1 MGLHGVAPRAPVW
14 RSSRRLPGPPGRGW
28 RAPAGLAWGVN
39 SRAMSSTTDA
49 KEQIATALASIAE
62 EVPALAP
69 LKLVFAVVL
78 RGRGDVQQFRV
89 ELPERKITKEVATDA
104 RVTVEMPR
112 AFFNVMVSEGAR
124 VADWRE
130 AFHYGQAKATGV
142 PPLLKLIE
150 RVVDM
155 HEERTR
161 LRRAKQ
167 H

>member
-1 MGLHGVAPRAPVW
+1 
-14 RSSRRLPGPPGRGW
+14 
-28 RAPAGLAWGVN
+28 
-39 SRAMSSTTDA
+39 MSATTDA
-49 KEQIATALASIAE
+49 KGQIEKALASIAE

-69 LKLVFAVVL
+69 LKLIFAVVL

-112 AFFNVMVSEGAR
+112 AFFNVMVGEGAR
-124 VADWRE
+124 IADWRE

-142 PPLLKLIE
+142 PQILKLIE
-150 RVVDM
+150 RVVEM

-161 LRRAKQ
+161 TRRAKQ

>member
-1 MGLHGVAPRAPVW
+1 VSA
-14 RSSRRLPGPPGRGW
+14 
-28 RAPAGLAWGVN
+28 
-39 SRAMSSTTDA
+39 TTDA
-49 KEQIATALASIAE
+49 RAQIEKAVASVIE

-89 ELPERKITKEVATDA
+89 ELPARKITKEVASDA
-104 RVTVEMPR
+104 RVTVDMPR

-124 VADWRE
+124 IADWRE

-142 PPLLKLIE
+142 PQILKLIE
-150 RVVDM
+150 RVVEM
-155 HEERTR
+155 QEERSR

-167 H
+167 R

>member
-1 MGLHGVAPRAPVW
+1 
-14 RSSRRLPGPPGRGW
+14 
-28 RAPAGLAWGVN
+28 
-39 SRAMSSTTDA
+39 MSATTDA
-49 KEQIATALASIAE
+49 KGQIEQALAHIIE

-112 AFFNVMVSEGAR
+112 AFFNVMVAEGAKI
-124 VADWRE
+124 ADWRE

-142 PPLLKLIE
+142 PPILKLIE
-150 RVVDM
+150 RVVEM
-155 HEERTR
+155 QEERTR
-161 LRRAKQ
+161 LRRARQ
-167 H
+167 R

>member
-1 MGLHGVAPRAPVW
+1 
-14 RSSRRLPGPPGRGW
+14 
-28 RAPAGLAWGVN
+28 
-39 SRAMSSTTDA
+39 MSATTDA
-49 KEQIATALASIAE
+49 KAQIEQALTNIAE

-69 LKLVFAVVL
+69 LKLVFSLVL

-89 ELPERKITKEVATDA
+89 ELPARKITKEIATDA
-104 RVTVEMPR
+104 RVTIEMPR
-112 AFFNVMVSEGAR
+112 AFFNVMADEGAR

-142 PPLLKLIE
+142 PQLLKLIE

-155 HEERTR
+155 HEERAR

>member
-1 MGLHGVAPRAPVW
+1 VSA
-14 RSSRRLPGPPGRGW
+14 
-28 RAPAGLAWGVN
+28 
-39 SRAMSSTTDA
+39 TTDVKA
-49 KEQIATALASIAE
+49 QIEQVLANIAE

-69 LKLVFAVVL
+69 LKLVFSLVL
-78 RGRGDVQQFRV
+78 RGRGAVQQFRV
-89 ELPERKITKEVATDA
+89 ELPARTVTKEVATDA
-104 RVTVEMPR
+104 RVTIEMPR
-112 AFFNVMVSEGAR
+112 AFFNVMAAEGAR

-142 PPLLKLIE
+142 PQLLKLIE

-155 HEERTR
+155 HEERAR

>member
-1 MGLHGVAPRAPVW
+1 M
-14 RSSRRLPGPPGRGW
+14 
-28 RAPAGLAWGVN
+28 N
-39 SRAMSSTTDA
+39 
-49 KEQIATALASIAE
+49 ATADTKTQIERAIANVLE

-69 LKLVFAVVL
+69 LKLVFTLVL

-89 ELPERKITKEVATDA
+89 ELPGPKISKEIGNDS

-112 AFFNVMVSEGAR
+112 SFFNVMAEEGAR

-142 PPLLKLIE
+142 AQILKLVE

-155 HEERTR
+155 HEERIQLKR
-161 LRRAKQ
+161 ARRQ
-167 H
+167 

>member
-1 MGLHGVAPRAPVW
+1 
-14 RSSRRLPGPPGRGW
+14 
-28 RAPAGLAWGVN
+28 
-39 SRAMSSTTDA
+39 MSATTDA
-49 KEQIATALASIAE
+49 KAQIEQALANIAQ

-89 ELPERKITKEVATDA
+89 ELPARKITKEVATDA
-104 RVTVEMPR
+104 RVTIEMPR

-142 PPLLKLIE
+142 QPLLKLVE

-155 HEERTR
+155 HEERLQLKR
-161 LRRAKQ
+161 ARRQ
-167 H
+167 

>member
-1 MGLHGVAPRAPVW
+1 VSA
-14 RSSRRLPGPPGRGW
+14 
-28 RAPAGLAWGVN
+28 
-39 SRAMSSTTDA
+39 TTDA
-49 KEQIATALASIAE
+49 KAQIETAVQGIIE

-69 LKLVFAVVL
+69 LKLVFGVVL

-89 ELPERKITKEVATDA
+89 ELPARKITKEVAVDA

-112 AFFNVMVSEGAR
+112 AFFNVMVAEGAR

-130 AFHYGQAKATGV
+130 AFHHGQAKATGV
-142 PPLLKLIE
+142 QPILRLIE
-150 RVVDM
+150 RVVEM
-155 HEERTR
+155 QEERAH

>member
-1 MGLHGVAPRAPVW
+1 MNASNDTR
-14 RSSRRLPGPPGRGW
+14 
-28 RAPAGLAWGVN
+28 
-39 SRAMSSTTDA
+39 
-49 KEQIATALASIAE
+49 EQIAKALANVAE

-69 LKLVFAVVL
+69 LKLTFSLVL
-78 RGRGDVQQFRV
+78 RGRGDIQQFRV
-89 ELPERKITKEVATDA
+89 ELPGPKITKEVATDA

-112 AFFNVMVSEGAR
+112 SFFNVMAEEGAR

-142 PPLLKLIE
+142 PQLLKLIE
-150 RVVDM
+150 RVVEM

-161 LRRAKQ
+161 VRRAR

>member
-1 MGLHGVAPRAPVW
+1 MNA
-14 RSSRRLPGPPGRGW
+14 
-28 RAPAGLAWGVN
+28 
-39 SRAMSSTTDA
+39 TTDA
-49 KEQIATALASIAE
+49 KGQIDQALAGIIE

-89 ELPERKITKEVATDA
+89 ELPDRKITKEVATDA

-112 AFFNVMVSEGAR
+112 AFFNVMVGEGAK

-142 PPLLKLIE
+142 PQILKLVE
-150 RVVDM
+150 RVVELQ
-155 HEERTR
+155 EERTR
-161 LRRAKQ
+161 LRRARPR
-167 H
+167 

>member
-1 MGLHGVAPRAPVW
+1 
-14 RSSRRLPGPPGRGW
+14 
-28 RAPAGLAWGVN
+28 
-39 SRAMSSTTDA
+39 MSATTEA
-49 KEQIATALASIAE
+49 IAQIDQALKSIAE

-69 LKLVFAVVL
+69 LKLVFTLVL

-89 ELPERKITKEVATDA
+89 ELPDRKITKEVATDA

-112 AFFNVMVSEGAR
+112 AFFNVMVGEGAK

-142 PPLLKLIE
+142 PPILKLVE
-150 RVVDM
+150 RVVEM
-155 HEERTR
+155 HEERSR
-161 LRRAKQ
+161 ARRAKQ